1 MKISG
6 FSFIKNAIQ
15 FEYPVVE
22 SILSLLP
29 LVDEYVIA
37 VGNSSDATKN
47 LITSINN
54 PKIKII
60 DTLWDETLRQGGQVL
75 SAETNKALAGISSDA
90 DWAFYLQG
98 DECLHEKDYDK
109 IKEAMQ
115 THLHNPKVDGLLFNY
130 LHFYGNYNY
139 VGAGRRWYRNEIRII
154 RNNKKIISWKDA
166 QGFRFNNEEKLK
178 VKKVDAHIYHYG
190 WVKPPKTSQQ
200 KAMYFNQINN
210 PTYTA
215 TEEEKKLEFDYQM
228 NIDRLDLF
236 TGTHPTTMLAQIEK
250 VNWPFEFDTH
260 INRFKNMKLK
270 HKLSHFIEDIT
281 GYRIGEY
288 KNYKLI

>member
-1 MKISG
+1 MKVSG

-15 FEYPVVE
+15 FDYPVKE
-22 SILSLLP
+22 SILSILP
-29 LVDEYVIA
+29 LVDEYIIA
-37 VGNSSDATKN
+37 VGNSVDNTKE

-60 DTLWDETLRQGGQVL
+60 DTIWNENLRQGGEVL
-75 SAETNKALAGISSDA
+75 AAETNKALAAISSNA

-98 DECLHEKDYDK
+98 DECLHEKDYAN
-109 IKEAMQ
+109 IKKAMQ

-139 VGAGRRWYRNEIRII
+139 VGTGRRWYRNEIRII

-166 QGFRFNNEEKLK
+166 QGFRFANEEKLC
-178 VKKVDAHIYHYG
+178 VKKVDANIYHYG

-200 KAMYFNQINN
+200 KAMYFHQINN
-210 PTYTA
+210 PAYIA
-215 TEEEKKLEFDYQM
+215 SEEEKKQEFDYQS

-236 TGTHPTTMLAQIEK
+236 KGYHPAVMNKRIEN
-250 VNWPFEFDTH
+250 VNWPFEFDANA
-260 INRFKNMKLK
+260 NRFKNMKLK
-270 HKLSHFIEDIT
+270 HKLSHIVEDIT